1 MYLKDFDESIY
12 ESVMKYTT
20 LFENNMCNTF
30 LVYQFYNENDHI

>member
-20 LFENNMCNTF
+20 LFENMCNTF